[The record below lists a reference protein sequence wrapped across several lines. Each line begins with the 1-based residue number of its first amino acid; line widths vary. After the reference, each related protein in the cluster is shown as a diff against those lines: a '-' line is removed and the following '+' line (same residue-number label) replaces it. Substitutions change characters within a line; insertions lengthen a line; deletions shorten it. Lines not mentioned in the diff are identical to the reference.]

1 MTHYFQQPN
10 NKYSIEIITILFGVG
25 RGGGCNSV
33 NPATP
38 LIATH
43 KTAYQP
49 LTAASNLIIMIPLEI
64 TTIMSGCVGVGGW

>member
-1 MTHYFQQPN
+1 MTHYFQQLN
-10 NKYSIEIITILFGVG
+10 NEYSIEIITILFGV
-25 RGGGCNSV
+25 GGGCNSV

-64 TTIMSGCVGVGGW
+64 TTIMSGCVGVGGG

>member
-10 NKYSIEIITILFGVG
+10 NEYSIEIITILFGVG
-25 RGGGCNSV
+25 GCNSV

-38 LIATH
+38 LMATH

-64 TTIMSGCVGVGGW
+64 TTIMSGCVGVGGG

>member
-10 NKYSIEIITILFGVG
+10 NEYSIEIITILFGVG
-25 RGGGCNSV
+25 GGICNSV
-33 NPATP
+33 NPATL

-64 TTIMSGCVGVGGW
+64 TTIMSGCVGVGEL